1 MSDFQSDIERQYEAY
16 CKIAEEHGFIDLN
29 AKKNGFRCTTK
40 SNEFH
45 AGWIAFTGAVSAMRD
60 DQQAEI
66 NQLQLQINEMAVVGL
81 SQESELNKKDE
92 RAHNLYYEN
101 ANLQMLVEEK
111 NKRIEEL
118 KVQLSLQRDRNKA
131 LEVELTN
138 SRNYGDSLH
147 SQLTNM
153 EQCYI
158 GMKKERDGAV
168 YLKNEHRTRRVQLS
182 KKLTQKSLRLTDSEF
197 EYKRIKG
204 LQAKDCLQ
212 IMRLTARNEKLRN
225 ELKALRGEHE
235 N

>member
-60 DQQAEI
+60 DQQANI
-66 NQLQLQINEMAVVGL
+66 NQLQSQINEMAVVGL

-101 ANLQMLVEEK
+101 ANLQMLIEEK

-158 GMKKERDGAV
+158 EIKQEH
-168 YLKNEHRTRRVQLS
+168 NELIAFNTGIDR
-182 KKLTQKSLRLTDSEF
+182 KQKVAEKTAEKYKFKVSMIADLLR
-197 EYKRIKG
+197 
-204 LQAKDCLQ
+204 DCLDQ
-212 IMRLTARNEKLRN
+212 DMT
-225 ELKALRGEHE
+225 LKAIKTVIDRVGES
-235 N
+235 